1 MEFITQW
8 IISLGLSDIRNPY
21 EKKKEDIKKEA
32 KGLKKDPFDA
42 FETFAAHQNE
52 GGIKN
57 EEDLANMVEDIVKKI
72 LEEKE
77 KED

>member
-1 MEFITQW
+1 MDLRGNIQD
-8 IISLGLSDIRNPY
+8 ISFSMTGEPQ
-21 EKKKEDIKKEA
+21 
-32 KGLKKDPFDA
+32 KKDPFDA